1 MPNINKQKIYNINA
15 AGKSL
20 GRLAS
25 EVAVTLRGKKE
36 INYLPYLDPLITVKV
51 SNIDKIAL
59 TGKKVYQK
67 LYYYHTGYPGG
78 LKTVKYADL
87 IKKDK
92 GRALKL
98 AVTRMLNKNR
108 LRAKLLKRLIIN

>member
-1 MPNINKQKIYNINA
+1 MANKPKTYNIDA
-15 AGKSL
+15 VGKSL

-25 EVAVTLRGKKE
+25 EIATLLRGKRE
-36 INYLPYLDPLITVKV
+36 VNYFPHLDPMITVKV
-51 SNIDKIAL
+51 SGIDKIL
-59 TGKKVYQK
+59 LSGKKSAQK
-67 LYYYHTGYPGG
+67 IYRYHTGYPGG

-98 AVTRMLNKNR
+98 AVLRMLNKSR
-108 LRAKLLKRLIIN
+108 LRAKLMKRLIIG

>member
-1 MPNINKQKIYNINA
+1 MANKPKIYNIDA

-25 EVAVTLRGKKE
+25 EIATLLRGKRE
-36 INYLPYLDPLITVKV
+36 VNYFPHSDPMITVRV
-51 SNIDKIAL
+51 SGIDKILL
-59 TGKKVYQK
+59 TGKKSVQK
-67 LYYYHTGYPGG
+67 IYRHHTGYPGG

-98 AVTRMLNKNR
+98 AVLRMLNKSR
-108 LRAKLLKRLIIN
+108 LRAKLMKRLIIK